1 MKHHVGK
8 TLDLIVGQ
16 VIGLSDGGGIVRPS
30 SDNPRKIHL
39 SRSEM
44 RHVFC
49 GDKVSIRLVGRDR
62 LGRLTGEI
70 KNVLERARAQ
80 MIGRYF
86 RDVSGD
92 FVRSEDPLEQQ
103 AIRVP
108 TEHNGEITVGQ
119 LVLVDILKYPSKREP
134 AFGRIIKVIGDPMNT
149 DNQVQIAIQNHSIP
163 NFWTD
168 AVCQEIKLIEED
180 FRNFGDRVDLR
191 DTPLFTI
198 DGDKARDF
206 DDAVFSA
213 PKPHG
218 GWRLIVAIA
227 DVSYFV
233 ESGSSIDMAAAE
245 RGNSVYF
252 PNTVVPML
260 PEALSNNLCSLLPGK
275 DRFCFACE
283 IHLDDSGD
291 VFRYEFYEAIMNSRA
306 RMTYSEVSEILENCA
321 DPINENL
328 ASLELVAQ
336 IDSLNTL
343 CDLLLL
349 KRKGRGAI
357 NFESQ
362 ETEMFLDSHG
372 KIEQLRPVIR
382 SRAHEIIEESMLCAN
397 FCAAEFL
404 NNRRIPT
411 LYRVHLGPNEDRL
424 SSLREFLGGVGLT
437 LAGGDAPQPVDYQNV
452 LSASKVKEDTSL
464 IQSVLLR
471 SMSRACYQPNNE
483 GHFGL
488 NYSVYVHFTSPIRRY
503 SDLLVHRALK
513 NAIRASRDVS
523 RGSEVATRSR
533 EHGVEPLS
541 LIDLGNTLSF
551 TERRAD
557 EAARDVASWL
567 KCEFLLDKIG
577 NEVEGII
584 VGVQSFGLFIQIDEL
599 YVEGLLHVKALPRDY
614 YHYED
619 KLQQLAGERSGRIF
633 TLGQRIK
640 AVVAH
645 VDLQGRK
652 IDLAPL
658 RKKTSKKKRK
668 KQHVTTHYF
677 TRK

>member
-1 MKHHVGK
+1 
-8 TLDLIVGQ
+8 
-16 VIGLSDGGGIVRPS
+16 
-30 SDNPRKIHL
+30 
-39 SRSEM
+39 
-44 RHVFC
+44 
-49 GDKVSIRLVGRDR
+49 
-62 LGRLTGEI
+62 
-70 KNVLERARAQ
+70 
-80 MIGRYF
+80 
-86 RDVSGD
+86 
-92 FVRSEDPLEQQ
+92 
-103 AIRVP
+103 
-108 TEHNGEITVGQ
+108 
-119 LVLVDILKYPSKREP
+119 
-134 AFGRIIKVIGDPMNT
+134 
-149 DNQVQIAIQNHSIP
+149 
-163 NFWTD
+163 
-168 AVCQEIKLIEED
+168 
-180 FRNFGDRVDLR
+180 
-191 DTPLFTI
+191 
-198 DGDKARDF
+198 
-206 DDAVFSA
+206 
-213 PKPHG
+213 
-218 GWRLIVAIA
+218 
-227 DVSYFV
+227 
-233 ESGSSIDMAAAE
+233 
-245 RGNSVYF
+245 
-252 PNTVVPML
+252 
-260 PEALSNNLCSLLPGK
+260 
-275 DRFCFACE
+275 
-283 IHLDDSGD
+283 
-291 VFRYEFYEAIMNSRA
+291 
-306 RMTYSEVSEILENCA
+306 
-321 DPINENL
+321 
-328 ASLELVAQ
+328 
-336 IDSLNTL
+336 
-343 CDLLLL
+343 
-349 KRKGRGAI
+349 
-357 NFESQ
+357 
-362 ETEMFLDSHG
+362 MFLDSHG

-599 YVEGLLHVKALPRDY
+599 YVEGLMHVKALPRDY